1 MANDGIDAP
10 AGVGILD
17 AADPRARRRAAGL
30 LASGLVAAGPTV
42 DIGGDGRTLGLRV
55 PDHADLRALLRTT
68 GPLATT
74 SANRSGSPT
83 PPTVDGV
90 AVVFGCSLA
99 PHLGGGPAGPP

>member
-1 MANDGIDAP
+1 
-10 AGVGILD
+10 
-17 AADPRARRRAAGL
+17 
-30 LASGLVAAGPTV
+30 V

-90 AVVFGCSLA
+90 AGVFGSSVALY
-99 PHLGGGPAGPP
+99 LDGGPAGTLRPSTVVSDVGERLTILREGPIPADALERAAGGIA